1 MARMP
6 QSLALPDA
14 ARRRGWHAGGMSR
27 RAERLFNRYSIVL
40 VVLIGLG
47 WSWSLA
53 TARALV
59 QHPGARADGLG
70 RVTAGIGAALTR
82 PDAPSIAYV
91 TDALL
96 DAFVPLRGRSGR
108 LLAVIG
114 PEGGPIAK
122 DTLPTGAIITYTAG
136 DQTETGE
143 GLRAP
148 GRAGVWEL
156 AIRLGATLK
165 PIADMRVITLRP
177 AADKRQGRI
186 GLYYLGNWPAGGAG
200 GPGYAPPNGFI
211 EVTQENQATQV
222 SEHFRLRDFLPKDQR
237 NVWPK
242 YLVLDTKLIDKLE
255 LVLEELRRH
264 GVNTKGV
271 KVMSGFRTPQ
281 YNAGV
286 GDTRGRA
293 SLSRHMYGDAADIY
307 IDNSGNGSMD
317 DINGDGRVDVGDAE
331 FIRQAA
337 ERVERRHPDLVGGIG
352 VYRANPSH
360 GPFTHV
366 DTRGYRARW

>member
-1 MARMP
+1 MR
-6 QSLALPDA
+6 QSFVLPVQA
-14 ARRRGWHAGGMSR
+14 ARSGWYRGGMSR
-27 RAERLFNRYSIVL
+27 RAERLFNRYSIV
-40 VVLIGLG
+40 VVIAIGLG

-53 TARALV
+53 TARSLV
-59 QHPGARADGLG
+59 EQSGRARSDGLS
-70 RVTAGIGAALTR
+70 RVTGGIGAALTR
-82 PDAPSIAYV
+82 PGAPTAAYV

-108 LLAVIG
+108 LLAAIG
-114 PEGGPIAK
+114 PEGAPILK
-122 DTLPTGAIITYTAG
+122 DTLPTGAVITYTAG
-136 DQTETGE
+136 GESETVE

-148 GRAGVWEL
+148 GRAGVWDL
-156 AIRLGATLK
+156 AIKVGNTLK
-165 PIADMRVITLRP
+165 PITDMRVITLRP
-177 AADKRQGRI
+177 ASDTRRGRI
-186 GLYYLGNWPAGGAG
+186 GLYYIGSWPAGGAR
-200 GPGYAPPNGFI
+200 PNYAPPSGFI
-211 EVTQENQATQV
+211 EVTQENQDTRV

-255 LVLEELRRH
+255 LILEELRSER
-264 GVNTKGV
+264 VNTAGV
-271 KVMSGFRTPQ
+271 RVMSGFRTPQ

-337 ERVERRHPDLVGGIG
+337 ERVERRNPELVGGVG

>member
-1 MARMP
+1 MR
-6 QSLALPDA
+6 QSLPLPDLA
-14 ARRRGWHAGGMSR
+14 GRSHWYRGGISR

-40 VVLIGLG
+40 VIIIGLG

-53 TARALV
+53 TARSLV
-59 QHPGARADGLG
+59 EHPGGARTEVLC
-70 RVTAGIGAALTR
+70 RVTGGIGAALTR
-82 PDAPSIAYV
+82 HGAPTAAYV

-96 DAFVPLRGRSGR
+96 DALVVPLRGRSGR
-108 LLAVIG
+108 LLAAIG
-114 PEGGPIAK
+114 PEGAPILR
-122 DTLPTGAIITYTAG
+122 DTLPTGAVITYTGSGAS
-136 DQTETGE
+136 ETGE

-156 AIRLGATLK
+156 AIRIGNTLK
-165 PIADMRVITLRP
+165 PITDMRVITLRP
-177 AADKRQGRI
+177 ASDTRRGRI
-186 GLYYLGNWPAGGAG
+186 GLYYIGNWPAGGAG
-200 GPGYAPPNGFI
+200 PNYAPPSGFI
-211 EVTQENQATQV
+211 EVTPENQGTQV
-222 SEHFRLRDFLPKDQR
+222 SEHFQLRDFLPKDQR

-242 YLVLDTKLIDKLE
+242 YLVLDTKLVDKLE
-255 LVLEELRRH
+255 LVLEELREQ
-264 GVNTKGV
+264 GVNPRGV
-271 KVMSGFRTPQ
+271 TVMSGFRTPQ

-317 DINGDGRVDVGDAE
+317 DINRDGRVDVRDAE

-337 ERVERRHPDLVGGIG
+337 ERVERRHPELVGGIG

-360 GPFTHV
+360 GPFTHI

>member
-1 MARMP
+1 MR
-6 QSLALPDA
+6 QSLALPVSLP
-14 ARRRGWHAGGMSR
+14 RRGWYRGGMSH

-53 TARALV
+53 TARSLLPL
-59 QHPGARADGLG
+59 PGDGRTDGLS
-70 RVTAGIGAALTR
+70 RVTGGIGAALTR
-82 PDAPSIAYV
+82 PGAPTAAFV

-108 LLAVIG
+108 LLATIG
-114 PEGGPIAK
+114 PEGATIVE
-122 DTLPTGAIITYTAG
+122 DTLPTGAVITYTAG

-156 AIRLGATLK
+156 AIRLGNTLK
-165 PIADMRVITLRP
+165 PITDMRVITLRP
-177 AADKRQGRI
+177 ASDTRRGRI
-186 GLYYLGNWPAGGAG
+186 GLYYIGNWPARGAG
-200 GPGYAPPNGFI
+200 PNYAPPSGFI
-211 EVTQENQATQV
+211 EVTQENQDTRV

-242 YLVLDTKLIDKLE
+242 YLVLDTRLIDKLE
-255 LVLEELRRH
+255 LILEELREQ
-264 GVNTKGV
+264 GVNTRGV

-286 GDTRGRA
+286 GDPRGRA

-307 IDNSGNGSMD
+307 IDNAGNGSMD
-317 DINGDGRVDVGDAE
+317 DINGDGRVDVRDAE
-331 FIRQAA
+331 FIREAA
-337 ERVERRHPDLVGGIG
+337 ERVERRHPELIGGIG

>member
-1 MARMP
+1 MR
-6 QSLALPDA
+6 QSLVLPVA
-14 ARRRGWHAGGMSR
+14 APRSGWHRAGMSR

-40 VVLIGLG
+40 VVMIGLG

-53 TARALV
+53 TARSLV
-59 QHPGARADGLG
+59 PQPGRAEGLS
-70 RVTAGIGAALTR
+70 RVTGGIGAALTR
-82 PDAPSIAYV
+82 PGAPTAAYL

-108 LLAVIG
+108 LLATIG
-114 PEGGPIAK
+114 PEGAPIVT
-122 DTLPTGAIITYTAG
+122 DTLPTGAVITYSAG
-136 DQTETGE
+136 EVTETGE

-148 GRAGVWEL
+148 GRAGVWDL
-156 AIRLGATLK
+156 AIRLGNTLK
-165 PIADMRVITLRP
+165 PITDMRVITLRP
-177 AADKRQGRI
+177 ASDTRQGRI
-186 GLYYLGNWPAGGAG
+186 GLYYIGNWPSG
-200 GPGYAPPNGFI
+200 GPRPNYAPPRGFI
-211 EVTQENQATQV
+211 EVTQENQDTRV

-242 YLVLDTKLIDKLE
+242 YLVLETKLIDKLE
-255 LVLEELRRH
+255 LVLEELRTQ
-264 GVNTKGV
+264 GVNTRGV
-271 KVMSGFRTPQ
+271 RVMSGFRTPQ
-281 YNAGV
+281 YNVGV

-317 DINGDGRVDVGDAE
+317 DINGDGRVDVRDAE

-337 ERVERRHPDLVGGIG
+337 ERVERRYPELVGGIG
-352 VYRANPSH
+352 VYRANPAH
-360 GPFTHV
+360 GPFTHI